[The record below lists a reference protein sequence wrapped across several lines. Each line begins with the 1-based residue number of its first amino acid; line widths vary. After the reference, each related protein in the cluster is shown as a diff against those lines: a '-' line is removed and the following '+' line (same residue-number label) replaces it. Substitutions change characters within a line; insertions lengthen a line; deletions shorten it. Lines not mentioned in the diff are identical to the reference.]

1 MSRIPVRIL
10 GAVVTA
16 ALLTAPVAAARPA
29 LSATP
34 DVPGRIA
41 ALEPARPLGG
51 VVPAHPEG
59 IDAAV
64 GTWERLVS
72 AGRSYAVYTPPGLLP
87 GTAVPLVVVL
97 HGCTQSA
104 RDIALGTGVNAL
116 ADRQGFVALY
126 PEQSTLDNV
135 QRCWNWFHVGDQVRG
150 FGEPAEIA
158 AITDR
163 VLRRPG
169 TVTLDRSRVYVMGIS
184 AGGAMAG
191 TLAATYPDIYAAV
204 GIHSGLEYRAAG
216 SLSTALLA
224 MTNGGPNP
232 QRQGQVAYAAMGPRA
247 RVVPA
252 IVVQGKAD
260 HTVWPVN
267 GDQAVRQWLTTSRL
281 VSGAATGLDFALPNA
296 SRDGLAP
303 GGLSYS
309 VRTWND
315 GAGRPVVQYWT
326 VNGLAH
332 AWSGGAAAG
341 SFTDPRGPS
350 ATGAMYDFFVQSA
363 R

>member
-1 MSRIPVRIL
+1 MSRISVRIL
-10 GAVVTA
+10 GAAAAA
-16 ALLTAPVAAARPA
+16 ALMLTPLAGANPAR
-29 LSATP
+29 SATLAP
-34 DVPGRIA
+34 HRMATEMVTPSGA
-41 ALEPARPLGG
+41 ALPASAR
-51 VVPAHPEG
+51 G
-59 IDAAV
+59 IDAAA
-64 GTWERLVS
+64 GTWERFVEV
-72 AGRSYAVYTPPGLLP
+72 GRSYAVYTPAGLLP

-104 RDIALGTGVNAL
+104 QDIALGTGVNAL

-126 PEQSTLDNV
+126 PEQSTTDNV
-135 QRCWNWFHVGDQVRG
+135 RSCWNWFDVGDQVRG
-150 FGEPAEIA
+150 SGEPAEIA

-169 TVTLDRSRVYVMGIS
+169 PVTLDASRVYLMGMS
-184 AGGAMAG
+184 AGGAMACI
-191 TLAATYPDIYAAV
+191 LAATYPDVYASV
-204 GIHSGLEYRAAG
+204 GIHSALEYRAAG
-216 SLSTALLA
+216 STSTALLA
-224 MTNGGPNP
+224 MINGGPDP

-252 IVVQGKAD
+252 IVVQGKVD

-267 GDQAVRQWLTTSRL
+267 GDQTVRQWLTTSRL
-281 VSGAATGLDFALPNA
+281 VSGAATGLDFAHPNA

-315 GAGRPVVQYWT
+315 GAGRAVVQYWT

-350 ATGAMYDFFVQSA
+350 ATEAMYDFFVQST